1 MKNKVFKIAVS
12 FIAAGMLHANL
23 SMAAFP
29 IKQESVK
36 TETSIATL
44 SSNSIENASS
54 LTQDT
59 RMQKQELKKSHN
71 KKAGSSAIPQVLY
84 IIMAIFW
91 LGWLAMG
98 INDNF
103 SGYDWLISLLLYF
116 LFWLPGFIFTLIK
129 MGKYY

>member
-12 FIAAGMLHANL
+12 FIAAAMLQANL

-29 IKQESVK
+29 IKQESAK
-36 TETSIATL
+36 TERTIVSL
-44 SSNSIENASS
+44 SSNNVENASS
-54 LTQDT
+54 LMQDSKL
-59 RMQKQELKKSHN
+59 QKQELKKSLH